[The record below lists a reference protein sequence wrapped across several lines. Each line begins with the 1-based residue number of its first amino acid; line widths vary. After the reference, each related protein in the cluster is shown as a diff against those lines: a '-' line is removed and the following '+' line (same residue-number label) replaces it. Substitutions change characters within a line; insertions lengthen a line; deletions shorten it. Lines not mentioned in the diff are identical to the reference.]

1 MSSVPTSGTAAGGE
15 SINKTG
21 TPAERPTS
29 HQPSR
34 FLLDA
39 VLGGILLVWCFN
51 YTAGKIAL
59 RHMDP
64 FSLASIRTEV
74 AAILMLGIYFTR
86 RERSRFRWRDTWTF
100 TYLAF
105 SGVVLNQGCFTVG
118 LNYTTS
124 ERSVLLVALAP
135 IIVLVLARFMGLE
148 ALTPGKTV
156 GMLIAFAGVVLLETE
171 RGSLGHTPLVVG
183 DMITLVGVVGFSV
196 FSVLGKRLLGDGRPE
211 TYDSISFNTFTLVA
225 AAILL
230 LPLAVRQGIYL
241 DWQQVGWAGWAGL
254 LYMAIFSSVLA
265 YTLFYWILKYMEA
278 SRVAAVDYL
287 QPFIVVLLSMVFLG
301 ERPTGHLVSGG
312 ALVLLG
318 VYFVERVSG
327 SKRSKASRLVRE
339 T

>member
-1 MSSVPTSGTAAGGE
+1 VRSAP
-15 SINKTG
+15 
-21 TPAERPTS
+21 

-34 FLLDA
+34 FLLGA

-74 AAILMLGIYFTR
+74 AALLMLAIHFAR
-86 RERSRFRWRDTWTF
+86 RERTRFRWRDAWTF
-100 TYLAF
+100 AYLAF
-105 SGVVLNQGCFTVG
+105 FGVVLNQGCFTVG

-148 ALTPGKTV
+148 ALTPGKTI
-156 GMLIAFAGVVLLETE
+156 GMVIAFAGVVLLETE

-183 DMITLVGVVGFSV
+183 DMITLIGVIGFSV
-196 FSVLGKRLLGDGRPE
+196 FSVLGKRLLAGGRPE
-211 TYDSISFNTFTLVA
+211 AYDSISFNTFTLVA

-230 LPLAVRQGIYL
+230 LPLAVRQGIHL

-278 SRVAAVDYL
+278 SRVAGVDYL

-301 ERPTGHLVSGG
+301 ERPTGHLVSAG

-327 SKRSKASRLVRE
+327 SKTEHA
-339 T
+339 